1 MCQPRGPKLT
11 QMTGTTTR
19 QERELARAVIG
30 SVRLLVGLGVLVL
43 LGYTYAG
50 RIEVGDGSPFD
61 FFGYFTNQTSLITSC
76 LLIASG
82 GLSLRGH
89 AIPSWLALL
98 RGVATS
104 CMIIVGVIYNTL
116 VPGTGSAPPWVSAI
130 LHVVFPVYVVL
141 DWLLVGDRPR
151 LPWRWLWLVLPY
163 PLLWMLVV
171 LVRGATDGWVPYGF
185 LLPENGPTSLALH
198 VVSLLLALIAAAA
211 LVWCASR
218 FRGLA
223 AASSPAVRSSA
234 RR

>member
-1 MCQPRGPKLT
+1 
-11 QMTGTTTR
+11 MTGTTAR
-19 QERELARAVIG
+19 QNTVRARGVIG
-30 SVRLLVGLGVLVL
+30 TVRLFVGLAVLVL
-43 LGYTYAG
+43 LGFTYAG
-50 RIEVGDGSPFD
+50 RIEVGDGNPFD

-82 GLSLRGH
+82 VLAIRGR
-89 AIPSWLALL
+89 AVPSWLALL
-98 RGVATS
+98 RGVSTS

-185 LLPENGPTSLALH
+185 LLPENGLASLALH
-198 VVSLLLALIAAAA
+198 VVGLLVALIAAAA
-211 LVWCASR
+211 LVWYTSR
-218 FRGLA
+218 LRGA
-223 AASSPAVRSSA
+223 AAGPLSPVRSSA